1 MKECLMCK
9 APLRNEIRLSEI
21 IRATPLINDPICQ
34 GCSND
39 FLDLAD
45 IPTCLGCGRKQTEG
59 MSQPCHDCL
68 RWQQSYAFDF
78 SNRALYEYN
87 QQMKDFMKQYKFNGD
102 YYLRKVFSGQIHQQ
116 LKKCPD
122 VIVPIPVGRDTM
134 LTRGFNQ
141 VTGLLELVNYSNIL
155 KVKAKRKA
163 VRQSEKNRRQ
173 RIELIQPFELI
184 QSQKYLIE
192 NQSILLV
199 DDVYTTGTT
208 IRHAASLLYH
218 AGATS
223 VRGLTLA
230 R

>member
-59 MSQPCHDCL
+59 MSQPCRDCS
-68 RWQQSYAFDF
+68 RWQQSYPFNF
-78 SNRALYEYN
+78 SNCALYEYN

-102 YYLRKVFSGQIHQQ
+102 YYLRKVFSGQIHRQ

-122 VIVPIPVGRDTM
+122 VIVPIPVGTDTM

-141 VTGLLELVNYSNIL
+141 VTGLLGACELFKHSQSEGE
-155 KVKAKRKA
+155 RKA
-163 VRQSEKNRRQ
+163 VRAVGKEPPPAN
-173 RIELIQPFELI
+173 
-184 QSQKYLIE
+184 
-192 NQSILLV
+192 
-199 DDVYTTGTT
+199 
-208 IRHAASLLYH
+208 
-218 AGATS
+218 
-223 VRGLTLA
+223 
-230 R
+230 